1 MRDFV
6 DQAGEARPSA
16 DWYERGE
23 LDLGLMKEA
32 GSLGLLGMHLE
43 GYGCA
48 GTNAVSYGLACLE
61 LEAGDSGVRSMV
73 SVQGSL
79 AMFAIWKFG
88 SEEQKKHLAAA
99 DGRRRGDRLLR
110 PDRGGL
116 RLQPG
121 GHADPGEARR
131 RRVGA
136 ERHQDVDHQRIGRR
150 RRGGLGPDDDEGIR
164 GFLVPT
170 DTAGFSAP
178 KITKK
183 LSLRASI
190 TSELVLEDV
199 RLPADAVLPDVAGLA
214 RTAVLP
220 ERGPVRHRLRR
231 ARRGPGLPRDRRST
245 TRGPARSSTGRWR
258 RSS

>member
-1 MRDFV
+1 MRPYV
-6 DQAGEARPSA
+6 A
-16 DWYERGE
+16 DWFEQGTV
-23 LDLGLMKEA
+23 DLGLMKEA
-32 GSLGLLGMHLE
+32 GALGLLGMHLT

-88 SEEQKKHLAAA
+88 SEEQKQTWLPRMAA
-99 DGRRRGDRLLR
+99 GRGDRLLR
-110 PDRGGL
+110 ADRARL
-116 RLQPG
+116 RVQPG
-121 GHADPGEARR
+121 RDADPRQARR

-150 RRGGLGPDDDEGIR
+150 HGGGLGRRRDEGIR
-164 GFLVPT
+164 GLPGA
-170 DTAGFSAP
+170 DRHRGFSAP
-178 KITKK
+178 KIGKK

-199 RLPADAVLPDVAGLA
+199 RLPADAVLPEVTGL
-214 RTAVLP
+214 
-220 ERGPVRHRLRR
+220 RGPLSCLSEARFGIVWGALGAARDCLESAIEYALDPRGVR
-231 ARRGPGLPRDRRST
+231 P
-245 TRGPARSSTGRWR
+245 PAGR